1 MKPILN
7 QAQLR
12 GWQHQHESDDHF
24 TDGNTSTN
32 VGWKAL
38 NFAHASRIQATYCS
52 DPSAFPSA
60 PS

>member
-1 MKPILN
+1 M
-7 QAQLR
+7 
-12 GWQHQHESDDHF
+12 HESDDHF

-38 NFAHASRIQATYCS
+38 NFAHASRRIQATYCS